1 MTFLES
7 EAGEPNEVELAG
19 SLLDFLA
26 PTLSFLNLV
35 GDLARFSLD
44 TPDVSASPP
53 LNTGEPMNSLRS
65 PVRACIFLTCLPIEN
80 EQIEL
85 RINLER
91 TYLLIKVVTLS
102 FAAAGQGDVPVA
114 VSHRRAATAVTRRWA
129 DCDPSRITDEIIT
142 ETLLKNFSNET

>member
-1 MTFLES
+1 MSAEKKARR
-7 EAGEPNEVELAG
+7 EA
-19 SLLDFLA
+19 
-26 PTLSFLNLV
+26 
-35 GDLARFSLD
+35 
-44 TPDVSASPP
+44 
-53 LNTGEPMNSLRS
+53 LRS